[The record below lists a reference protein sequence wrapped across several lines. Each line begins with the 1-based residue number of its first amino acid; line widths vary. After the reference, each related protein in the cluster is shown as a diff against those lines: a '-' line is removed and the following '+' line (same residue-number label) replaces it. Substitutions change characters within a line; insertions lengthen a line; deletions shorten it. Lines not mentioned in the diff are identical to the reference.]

1 MHVTNDQNENER
13 NERWIQW
20 FRIASGSRQIAGP
33 MQWREGERQRKIKRE
48 KQLNWI
54 VRCTSAVLFPSQF
67 AHLQHRSTRGKSQ
80 IFSRHPFRCCCGS
93 NICELRTQA
102 CREEM
107 HGNERAQRLI
117 YEWMHTVSRC
127 NLEDWLLHFS
137 GGNSQFFVF
146 NKSSLKAISIQLGRP
161 SERAMSENEKQHQI
175 VYSCIEP
182 MKQHS
187 KAVAS
192 NLCVYK
198 LKEFSAGVSDAWPKH
213 IVEDNVHFEFFSFA
227 FNEKNFESKSLF
239 LIEAPTSSTIEIRAS
254 IVCSVITNPSQW
266 LDSLL
271 FPFPTKHVAPSTP
284 FNGFVLWEHFGACNK
299 CVADRRSRSRQ
310 CKKLDSIKCIFIN
323 NSYVKWLWLQ
333 KIHTHSP
340 LAYRNSFAQSVGLLG
355 CVERQWETKRRKRQ
369 NNKNRP
375 ELLFKDQ
382 NSLQIYIVRCE

>member
-1 MHVTNDQNENER
+1 MAGGRTTAKNKTWKTTELNCEMHISSFVPFAVRTSSASLDTREIANIFKASIPLLLRPQY
-13 NERWIQW
+13 
-20 FRIASGSRQIAGP
+20 FRIANASMSRRNA
-33 MQWREGERQRKIKRE
+33 RE
-48 KQLNWI
+48 W
-54 VRCTSAVLFPSQF
+54 
-67 AHLQHRSTRGKSQ
+67 RSTAA
-80 IFSRHPFRCCCGS
+80 
-93 NICELRTQA
+93 NIWMNA
-102 CREEM
+102 
-107 HGNERAQRLI
+107 HGF
-117 YEWMHTVSRC
+117 TVQ
-127 NLEDWLLHFS
+127 S
-137 GGNSQFFVF
+137 GTLVVAFFGWKFLVF
-146 NKSSLKAISIQLGRP
+146 NNSSLQAISIQLGRP
-161 SERAMSENEKQHQI
+161 SERAISENEKQHQI

-187 KAVAS
+187 KAEAS